1 MAELCKVNVFFRLLL
16 FFVVFWLC
24 WKEDACFIHGRL
36 MKAVM
41 PGGGYALKVSVK
53 RLRWTACFRFLQ
65 RLLCA
70 GPSFDRCR
78 FELEFQCC

>member
-41 PGGGYALKVSVK
+41 PGGRICFESLGKKIAMDSLFSVSA
-53 RLRWTACFRFLQ
+53 TPS
-65 RLLCA
+65 LC
-70 GPSFDRCR
+70 GPV
-78 FELEFQCC
+78 L